1 MVNEYAQTLF
11 SFSFLNIHRNAHS
24 PLPNI
29 GLTNG
34 NIPPE
39 IYQALNQE
47 IVDIHTN
54 DKDVVRMNPSLAG
67 QITKEYQITKSLP
80 LLNPF
85 LEEMG
90 RAYQKEWNYY
100 PKENPNNNKLTVES
114 VWVNMQKKLEVNP
127 LHNHDGTLSFVAWL
141 HVPFKLEDERN
152 MPNCKN
158 SRTVELASTFQFV
171 YTTALGTIA
180 NCPMFVESGWEAKIV
195 MFPAQLLHIVY
206 PFQTSD
212 DYRIS
217 IAGNLY

>member
-1 MVNEYAQTLF
+1 MFDHT
-11 SFSFLNIHRNAHS
+11 H
-24 PLPNI
+24 LPNV

-34 NIPPE
+34 TIPPQ

-47 IVDIHTN
+47 IVDIHN
-54 DKDVVRMNPSLAG
+54 DDSNTMRMNTALAG

-80 LLNPF
+80 LLNPY

-100 PKENPNNNKLTVES
+100 PKENPNNNKLKVES

-152 MPNCKN
+152 VENCKN

-180 NCPMFVESGWEAKIV
+180 NCPMFVESGWEARII
-195 MFPAQLLHIVY
+195 MFPSKLLHMVY

-217 IAGNLY
+217 IAGNLH

>member
-1 MVNEYAQTLF
+1 MFDHT
-11 SFSFLNIHRNAHS
+11 H
-24 PLPNI
+24 LPNI

-34 NIPPE
+34 KIPSE

-47 IVDIHTN
+47 IVDIHN
-54 DKDVVRMNPSLAG
+54 DDSNTMKMNRSLAG
-67 QITKEYQITKSLP
+67 QITKEYEITKSRQ
-80 LLNPF
+80 LLDPY

-90 RAYQKEWNYY
+90 RAYQKEWDYY
-100 PKENPNNNKLTVES
+100 PKENPNDNKLTVES

-158 SRTVELASTFQFV
+158 SRTVALSSTFQFV

-180 NCPMFVESGWEAKIV
+180 NCPMFVESGWEAVIV
-195 MFPAQLLHIVY
+195 MFPAKLLHMVY

-217 IAGNLY
+217 IAGNLH

>member
-1 MVNEYAQTLF
+1 MQYKLALMFNHF
-11 SFSFLNIHRNAHS
+11 
-24 PLPNI
+24 PLPNPGI
-29 GLTNG
+29 TNG
-34 NIPPE
+34 YLGKE

-54 DKDVVRMNPSLAG
+54 DKDILKMNPSLAG
-67 QITKEYQITKSLP
+67 QIAKEYQITKSLP

-100 PKENPNNNKLTVES
+100 PKENPNNNNLTVES

-152 MPNCKN
+152 MENCKN
-158 SRTVELASTFQFV
+158 SRTVALSSTFQFV
-171 YTTALGTIA
+171 YTTALGNIV
-180 NCPMFVESGWEAKIV
+180 NCPMFVENGWEGRIV
-195 MFPAQLLHIVY
+195 MFPSKLLHMVY

-217 IAGNLY
+217 IAGNLH

>member
-1 MVNEYAQTLF
+1 MFN
-11 SFSFLNIHRNAHS
+11 HS
-24 PLPNI
+24 HLPNV
-29 GLTNG
+29 GLTEG
-34 NIPPE
+34 KIPPE
-39 IYQALNQE
+39 IYQSLNKE

-54 DKDVVRMNPSLAG
+54 DQGILKMNESLAG

-100 PKENPNNNKLTVES
+100 PKENPNDNKLKVES

-141 HVPFKLEDERN
+141 YVPFKLEDERN
-152 MPNCKN
+152 MENCKN

-180 NCPMFVESGWEAKIV
+180 NCPMFVENGWEGRIV
-195 MFPAQLLHIVY
+195 MFPSKLLHMVY

-212 DYRIS
+212 EYRIS
-217 IAGNLY
+217 IAGNLH

>member
-1 MVNEYAQTLF
+1 MFN
-11 SFSFLNIHRNAHS
+11 HS
-24 PLPNI
+24 HLPNV

-34 NIPPE
+34 TIPPN
-39 IYQALNQE
+39 IYQVLNQE
-47 IVDIHTN
+47 IVDIHN
-54 DKDVVRMNPSLAG
+54 DDSNTPKMNPSLAG
-67 QITKEYQITKSLP
+67 QLTKEYQLTKSRQ
-80 LLNPF
+80 LLDPF

-90 RAYQKEWNYY
+90 RAYQKKWYGFNSS
-100 PKENPNNNKLTVES
+100 KESDNNDLKVES

-141 HVPFKLEDERN
+141 YVPFKLEDERN

-171 YTTALGTIA
+171 YTTALGKIA
-180 NCPMFVESGWEAKIV
+180 NAPLFVENGWEGKIC
-195 MFPAQLLHIVY
+195 MFPSELLHIVY

-217 IAGNLY
+217 IAGNLH

>member
-1 MVNEYAQTLF
+1 MFE
-11 SFSFLNIHRNAHS
+11 HS
-24 PLPNI
+24 HLPNI

-34 NIPPE
+34 KIPPQ

-47 IVDIHTN
+47 IVDIHNN
-54 DKDVVRMNPSLAG
+54 DKDIVKMNRSLAG
-67 QITKEYQITKSLP
+67 QITKEYQITKSRE
-80 LLNPF
+80 LLDPF

-100 PKENPNNNKLTVES
+100 PKENPNDNKLTVES

-141 HVPFKLEDERN
+141 YVPFKLEDERN
-152 MPNCKN
+152 MENCKN

-171 YTTALGTIA
+171 YNTALGTIA
-180 NCPMFVESGWEAKIV
+180 NCPMFVESGWEARIV
-195 MFPAQLLHIVY
+195 MFPAKLLHIVY

>member
-1 MVNEYAQTLF
+1 MFN
-11 SFSFLNIHRNAHS
+11 HS
-24 PLPNI
+24 HLPNV
-29 GLTNG
+29 GLTEG
-34 NIPPE
+34 KIPAE
-39 IYQALNQE
+39 IYQALNKE
-47 IVDIHTN
+47 IVDIHN
-54 DKDVVRMNPSLAG
+54 DDSKIMRMNPSLAG

-80 LLNPF
+80 LLNPY

-100 PKENPNNNKLTVES
+100 PKENPNKDLKVES
-114 VWVNMQKKLEVNP
+114 IWVNMQKKLEVNP

-141 HVPFKLEDERN
+141 HVPFKLEDERKVEN
-152 MPNCKN
+152 VRN

-180 NCPMFVESGWEAKIV
+180 NCPMFVEKGWEAKIV
-195 MFPAQLLHIVY
+195 MFPAKLLHIVY

-217 IAGNLY
+217 IAGNLI

>member
-1 MVNEYAQTLF
+1 MFEHT
-11 SFSFLNIHRNAHS
+11 H
-24 PLPNI
+24 LPNV
-29 GLTNG
+29 GLTEG
-34 NIPPE
+34 NIPLE
-39 IYQALNQE
+39 IYQALNKE
-47 IVDIHTN
+47 IVDIHN
-54 DKDVVRMNPSLAG
+54 DDSNTMKMNRTLAG

-100 PKENPNNNKLTVES
+100 PKENPNKDLKVES

-141 HVPFKLEDERN
+141 YVPFKLEDERN
-152 MPNCKN
+152 MENCKN

-180 NCPMFVESGWEAKIV
+180 NCPMFVESGWEAKII
-195 MFPAQLLHIVY
+195 MFPAKLLHMVY

>member
-1 MVNEYAQTLF
+1 MFT
-11 SFSFLNIHRNAHS
+11 HS
-24 PLPNI
+24 HLPNI
-29 GLTNG
+29 GLTEG
-34 NIPPE
+34 KIPAQ
-39 IYQALNQE
+39 IYQTLNKE

-54 DKDVVRMNPSLAG
+54 DRDIVRMNHSLAG
-67 QITKEYQITKSLP
+67 QITKEYEITKSRQ
-80 LLNPF
+80 LLDPF

-100 PKENPNNNKLTVES
+100 PKENPNNNLIVES

-141 HVPFKLEDERN
+141 YVPFKLEDERN
-152 MPNCKN
+152 MENCKN
-158 SRTVELASTFQFV
+158 SRTVELSSTFQFV

-180 NCPMFVESGWEAKIV
+180 NCPLFVESGWEAKVV
-195 MFPAQLLHIVY
+195 MFPAKLLHIVY

-217 IAGNLY
+217 IAGNLH

>member
-1 MVNEYAQTLF
+1 MFN
-11 SFSFLNIHRNAHS
+11 HS
-24 PLPNI
+24 HLPNV
-29 GLTNG
+29 GLTEG
-34 NIPPE
+34 KIPAH

-47 IVDIHTN
+47 IVDIHN
-54 DKDVVRMNPSLAG
+54 DDSNTLKMNRTLAG

-80 LLNPF
+80 LLNPY

-90 RAYQKEWNYY
+90 RAYQKEWNYF
-100 PKENPNNNKLTVES
+100 PKENPNKDLKVES

-141 HVPFKLEDERN
+141 YVPFKLEDERN
-152 MPNCKN
+152 MENCKN

-171 YTTALGTIA
+171 YTTALGKIA

-195 MFPAQLLHIVY
+195 MFPAQLLHMVY

-217 IAGNLY
+217 IAGNLH

>member
-1 MVNEYAQTLF
+1 MFDHT
-11 SFSFLNIHRNAHS
+11 H
-24 PLPNI
+24 LPNV

-34 NIPPE
+34 IIPPE
-39 IYQALNQE
+39 IYQDLNKE
-47 IVDIHTN
+47 IVDIHT
-54 DKDVVRMNPSLAG
+54 DDRDIVRMNTSLAG

-90 RAYQKEWNYY
+90 RAYQKNWDYF
-100 PKENPNNNKLTVES
+100 PKENPNDNKLKVES

-152 MPNCKN
+152 MPNCKD
-158 SRTVELASTFQFV
+158 SRTMEISSTFQFV
-171 YTTALGTIA
+171 YNTALGTIA
-180 NCPMFVESGWEAKIV
+180 NCPMFVESGWEGRIV
-195 MFPAQLLHIVY
+195 MFPSQLLHIVY

>member
-1 MVNEYAQTLF
+1 MFDHT
-11 SFSFLNIHRNAHS
+11 H
-24 PLPNI
+24 LPNV

-34 NIPPE
+34 TIPPQ

-47 IVDIHTN
+47 IVDIHN
-54 DKDVVRMNPSLAG
+54 DDSNTMRMNTALAG

-80 LLNPF
+80 LLNPY

-100 PKENPNNNKLTVES
+100 PKENPNKDLKVES

-152 MPNCKN
+152 VENCKN

-171 YTTALGTIA
+171 YSTALGTIA
-180 NCPMFVESGWEAKIV
+180 NCPMFVESGWEGRIV
-195 MFPAQLLHIVY
+195 MFPAKLLHIVY

-217 IAGNLY
+217 IAGNLH

>member
-1 MVNEYAQTLF
+1 MFEHT
-11 SFSFLNIHRNAHS
+11 H
-24 PLPNI
+24 LPNV
-29 GLTNG
+29 GLTQG
-34 NIPPE
+34 KIPSE
-39 IYQALNQE
+39 IYQALNKE
-47 IVDIHTN
+47 IVDIN
-54 DKDVVRMNPSLAG
+54 NDDKDVVRMNNALAG
-67 QITKEYQITKSLP
+67 QITKEYQITTSLP

-90 RAYQKEWNYY
+90 RAYQKEWKYY
-100 PKENPNNNKLTVES
+100 PKENPNDNDLKVES

-152 MPNCKN
+152 MENCKN
-158 SRTVELASTFQFV
+158 SRTMELSSTFQFV
-171 YTTALGTIA
+171 YNTTLGTIA
-180 NCPMFVESGWEAKIV
+180 NAPFFVESGWEGIIV
-195 MFPAQLLHIVY
+195 MFPSKLLHMVY

>member
-1 MVNEYAQTLF
+1 MFDHN
-11 SFSFLNIHRNAHS
+11 H
-24 PLPNI
+24 LPNV

-34 NIPPE
+34 MIPRE
-39 IYQALNQE
+39 IYQALNKE

-54 DKDVVRMNPSLAG
+54 DKDVVRMNRTLAG
-67 QITKEYQITKSLP
+67 QITKEYQITKSRQFLD
-80 LLNPF
+80 PF

-100 PKENPNNNKLTVES
+100 PKENPNNNKLKVES

-141 HVPFKLEDERN
+141 HVPFKLENERN

-158 SRTVELASTFQFV
+158 SRTMELASTFQFV

-180 NCPMFVESGWEAKIV
+180 NCPLFVESGWEAKIV
-195 MFPAQLLHIVY
+195 MFPAKLLHIVY

>member
-1 MVNEYAQTLF
+1 MFE
-11 SFSFLNIHRNAHS
+11 HS
-24 PLPNI
+24 HLPNV
-29 GLTNG
+29 GLTNAQL
-34 NIPPE
+34 PSE
-39 IYQALNQE
+39 IYQALNKE

-54 DKDVVRMNPSLAG
+54 DKDIVRMNHALAG
-67 QITKEYQITKSLP
+67 QITKEYQITKSRQ
-80 LLNPF
+80 LLDPF

-90 RAYQKEWNYY
+90 RAYQKQWDYY
-100 PKENPNNNKLTVES
+100 PKENPKKDLKVES

-152 MPNCKN
+152 MENCKN
-158 SRTVELASTFQFV
+158 SRTVQLSSTFQFV

-180 NCPMFVESGWEAKIV
+180 NCPMFVESGWEGRIV
-195 MFPAQLLHIVY
+195 MFPAKLLHVVY

-217 IAGNLY
+217 IAGNLH

>member
-1 MVNEYAQTLF
+1 MFN
-11 SFSFLNIHRNAHS
+11 HS
-24 PLPNI
+24 PLPNV
-29 GLTNG
+29 GLTKG
-34 NIPPE
+34 TIPPE
-39 IYQALNQE
+39 IYQALNKE
-47 IVDIHTN
+47 IVDIHMASETGTL
-54 DKDVVRMNPSLAG
+54 DKNGILQMNPSLAG
-67 QITKEYQITKSLP
+67 QITKEYEITKSRQFLDP
-80 LLNPF
+80 Y

-100 PKENPNNNKLTVES
+100 PKENPNNNKLKVES

-141 HVPFKLEDERN
+141 YVPFKLEDERN
-152 MPNCKN
+152 MENCKN
-158 SRTVELASTFQFV
+158 SRTVELSSTFQFV
-171 YTTALGTIA
+171 YTTALGNIV

-195 MFPAQLLHIVY
+195 MFPAKLLHMVY

>member
-1 MVNEYAQTLF
+1 MFE
-11 SFSFLNIHRNAHS
+11 HS
-24 PLPNI
+24 HLPNI
-29 GLTNG
+29 GLTHER
-34 NIPPE
+34 IPTN

-54 DKDVVRMNPSLAG
+54 DKDIVKMNHSLAG
-67 QITKEYQITKSLP
+67 QITKEYEITKSRQ
-80 LLNPF
+80 LLDPY

-100 PKENPNNNKLTVES
+100 PKENPNNNNLTVES

-141 HVPFKLEDERN
+141 YVPFKLEDERN
-152 MPNCKN
+152 MENCKN

-180 NCPMFVESGWEAKIV
+180 NCPMFVESGWEAKII
-195 MFPAQLLHIVY
+195 MFPAKLLHMVY

-217 IAGNLY
+217 IAGNLH

>member
-1 MVNEYAQTLF
+1 MFEHT
-11 SFSFLNIHRNAHS
+11 H
-24 PLPNI
+24 LPNI
-29 GLTNG
+29 GITQG
-34 NIPPE
+34 TIPAP
-39 IYQALNQE
+39 IYQTLNQE
-47 IVDIHTN
+47 IVNIHN
-54 DKDVVRMNPSLAG
+54 DDRNIMRMNTSLAG

-90 RAYQKEWNYY
+90 RAYQKNWDYF
-100 PKENPNNNKLTVES
+100 PKENPNDNKLKVES

-152 MPNCKN
+152 MENCKD
-158 SRTVELASTFQFV
+158 SRTRELTSTFQFV
-171 YTTALGTIA
+171 YTTALGTIV

-195 MFPAQLLHIVY
+195 MFPSKLLHMVY

-217 IAGNLY
+217 IAGNLH

>member
-1 MVNEYAQTLF
+1 MFDHT
-11 SFSFLNIHRNAHS
+11 H
-24 PLPNI
+24 LPNV

-34 NIPPE
+34 KIPPN

-54 DKDVVRMNPSLAG
+54 DKDVVRMNHSLAG

-141 HVPFKLEDERN
+141 YVPFKLEDERN

-180 NCPMFVESGWEAKIV
+180 NCPMFVESGWEAKII
-195 MFPAQLLHIVY
+195 MFPAKLLHMVY

-212 DYRIS
+212 EYRIS
-217 IAGNLY
+217 IAGNLH

>member
-1 MVNEYAQTLF
+1 MFDHT
-11 SFSFLNIHRNAHS
+11 H
-24 PLPNI
+24 LPNV

-34 NIPPE
+34 TIPPN

-47 IVDIHTN
+47 IVDIHN
-54 DKDVVRMNPSLAG
+54 DDSKIMRMNHSLAG

-152 MPNCKN
+152 MENCKN
-158 SRTVELASTFQFV
+158 SRTVQLSSTFQFV

-180 NCPMFVESGWEAKIV
+180 NAPMFVESGWEGRIV
-195 MFPAQLLHIVY
+195 MFPSKLLHLVY

-217 IAGNLY
+217 IAGNLH

>member
-1 MVNEYAQTLF
+1 MFT
-11 SFSFLNIHRNAHS
+11 HS
-24 PLPNI
+24 HLPNV
-29 GLTNG
+29 GFTQG
-34 NIPPE
+34 QIPAQ
-39 IYQALNQE
+39 IYQSLNRE
-47 IVDIHTN
+47 IIDIHN
-54 DKDVVRMNPSLAG
+54 DDNNTLKMNQSLAG
-67 QITKEYQITKSLP
+67 QITKEYQITKSCD

-90 RAYQKEWNYY
+90 RAFQKEWDYY
-100 PKENPNNNKLTVES
+100 PKENSNTDLKVES

-152 MPNCKN
+152 MENCKN

-171 YTTALGTIA
+171 YNNVLGTIS
-180 NCPMFVESGWEAKIV
+180 NCPMFVESGWEARIV
-195 MFPAQLLHIVY
+195 MFPAKLLHIVY

-217 IAGNLY
+217 IAGNLH

>member
-1 MVNEYAQTLF
+1 MF
-11 SFSFLNIHRNAHS
+11 DHS
-24 PLPNI
+24 HLPNV

-34 NIPPE
+34 KIPLN
-39 IYQALNQE
+39 IYQALNKE

-54 DKDVVRMNPSLAG
+54 DQGIVRMNTSLAG
-67 QITKEYQITKSLP
+67 QITKEYQITKSRQFLD
-80 LLNPF
+80 PF

-90 RAYQKEWNYY
+90 RAYQKGWNYY
-100 PKENPNNNKLTVES
+100 PKENPNDNKLKVES

-141 HVPFKLEDERN
+141 YIPFKLEDERN
-152 MPNCKN
+152 MPNCKD
-158 SRTVELASTFQFV
+158 SRTMEISSTFQFV
-171 YTTALGTIA
+171 YNTALGKIA
-180 NCPMFVESGWEAKIV
+180 NCPLFVESGWEGRIV
-195 MFPAQLLHIVY
+195 MFPSKLLHIVY

>member
-1 MVNEYAQTLF
+1 MF
-11 SFSFLNIHRNAHS
+11 DHS
-24 PLPNI
+24 HLPNI

-34 NIPPE
+34 EIPPN

-47 IVDIHTN
+47 IVDIHTASETGSLDEN
-54 DKDVVRMNPSLAG
+54 GIVQMNPSLAG

-141 HVPFKLEDERN
+141 HVPFKLEDERK

-180 NCPMFVESGWEAKIV
+180 NCPMFVESGWEAKII
-195 MFPAQLLHIVY
+195 MFPSKLLHMVY

>member
-1 MVNEYAQTLF
+1 MFT
-11 SFSFLNIHRNAHS
+11 HS
-24 PLPNI
+24 HLPNV

-34 NIPPE
+34 KIPPD
-39 IYQALNQE
+39 IYQALNKE
-47 IVDIHTN
+47 IVDIH
-54 DKDVVRMNPSLAG
+54 DDDRKILRMNHSLAG

-90 RAYQKEWNYY
+90 KTYQNEWNYY
-100 PKENPNNNKLTVES
+100 PKENSNNGNLKVES

-152 MPNCKN
+152 MENCKN

-180 NCPMFVESGWEAKIV
+180 NCPLFVESGWEAKIV
-195 MFPAQLLHIVY
+195 MFPAKLLHMVY

-217 IAGNLY
+217 IAGNLH

>member
-1 MVNEYAQTLF
+1 MFN
-11 SFSFLNIHRNAHS
+11 HS
-24 PLPNI
+24 HLPNL
-29 GLTNG
+29 GLTEG
-34 NIPPE
+34 SIPPP
-39 IYQALNQE
+39 IYQALNEE
-47 IVDIHTN
+47 IVDIHN
-54 DKDVVRMNPSLAG
+54 DDSNTLKMNRTLAG
-67 QITKEYQITKSLP
+67 QITKEYQITESRK
-80 LLNPF
+80 LLDPY

-90 RAYQKEWNYY
+90 RAYQKEWDYY
-100 PKENPNNNKLTVES
+100 PKENPNDNKLTVES

-158 SRTVELASTFQFV
+158 SRTMELASTFQFV

-180 NCPMFVESGWEAKIV
+180 NCPMFVESGWEAKIL
-195 MFPAQLLHIVY
+195 MFPAKLLHMVY

-217 IAGNLY
+217 IAGNLH